1 MPQPPAKFSAHPL
14 FWLALAFAS
23 GIVAANWLPHA
34 VPLLVSGGGLL
45 TGAALVAFLRRRP
58 ALAVGLLLAAFAVAG
73 ATLAVLA
80 KRNDATANRVRRLY
94 ETGVVPDGAAVEL
107 TGVLD
112 AAPEN
117 APDGWY
123 LLLRVESLRCN
134 ETEHATGGF
143 VALFAPVRDE
153 EQRVGYA
160 ALALRYGARVRV
172 AVRLDYTEQ
181 YRNPGVVPRN
191 EYLEQRDYD
200 AFATLKKSLFI
211 QRLGA
216 APVFAPLAWLAD
228 RRQMLAAAMT
238 RAFDTETAGVLQ
250 ASLLG
255 LRHGL
260 SRGAAERFR
269 EGGTFHVLVISG
281 LHITFIGFLALWLA
295 TKFTRRRDAQFAFAT
310 LIIWAYA
317 LMVGAEASVVR
328 AALMFTAATLAPAL
342 HRDANTL
349 NSLGGAALALLV
361 WRPAELFDPSFQ
373 LTFLSVFAIV
383 ALAWP
388 VWQKLEA
395 AGRWRPTYETPTP
408 PGAGWWRALGELLF
422 WSERDW
428 QREQARA
435 AFGCRLFKTPWAIR
449 LEKWHGQ
456 GALRWVAGAIWVS
469 ACVQVVMLPLA
480 VLYFHRVSWASLLL
494 NIFVSALMAALSLI
508 ALLALTLAQV
518 SATLAAPLVN
528 LAQLLNWL
536 MIHSVDPFAA
546 GGVASWRAPE
556 YSGWKAAIYAL
567 YFVPVGALALWAWR
581 WNPFKLEFDLSD
593 SNFKRLGNRSLAA
606 LALLFLVII
615 LHPFSAQVDGRL
627 HVCFLDVGQGDAAL
641 LALPDGTT
649 LLVDGGGNI
658 TFGKKSQSAGDEPN
672 AVFARDSRGVGEA
685 VVSEYLWQRG
695 LGKIDYILATHA
707 DADHIEGLND
717 IARNFPLRAALVGRT
732 PPDDAELAQFTRALR
747 GRNVPLKTIGRG
759 ETLRFGDVFIE
770 TLWPL
775 PSNDA
780 NAPSANND
788 SVVWR
793 VRYGNRAFLLTGD
806 IEKEAEAALLQ
817 QPETLRADVVK
828 VPHHGSRTSSTQEFV
843 NATRPSYAVA
853 SVGLSSRF
861 GHPHPEIVERWRN
874 AGAQFFTTGQKGLTD
889 FSTDGRD
896 LRLETF
902 VP

>member
-1 MPQPPAKFSAHPL
+1 
-14 FWLALAFAS
+14 
-23 GIVAANWLPHA
+23 
-34 VPLLVSGGGLL
+34 
-45 TGAALVAFLRRRP
+45 
-58 ALAVGLLLAAFAVAG
+58 
-73 ATLAVLA
+73 
-80 KRNDATANRVRRLY
+80 
-94 ETGVVPDGAAVEL
+94 
-107 TGVLD
+107 
-112 AAPEN
+112 
-117 APDGWY
+117 
-123 LLLRVESLRCN
+123 
-134 ETEHATGGF
+134 
-143 VALFAPVRDE
+143 
-153 EQRVGYA
+153 
-160 ALALRYGARVRV
+160 
-172 AVRLDYTEQ
+172 
-181 YRNPGVVPRN
+181 
-191 EYLEQRDYD
+191 
-200 AFATLKKSLFI
+200 
-211 QRLGA
+211 
-216 APVFAPLAWLAD
+216 
-228 RRQMLAAAMT
+228 
-238 RAFDTETAGVLQ
+238 
-250 ASLLG
+250 
-255 LRHGL
+255 
-260 SRGAAERFR
+260 
-269 EGGTFHVLVISG
+269 
-281 LHITFIGFLALWLA
+281 
-295 TKFTRRRDAQFAFAT
+295 
-310 LIIWAYA
+310 
-317 LMVGAEASVVR
+317 
-328 AALMFTAATLAPAL
+328 MFTAATLAPAL

-806 IEKEAEAALLQ
+806 IDGRCADLAQARRPQPHRRTISPGHKHMDAYRHDGRPPLEAHRDPAFQ
-817 QPETLRADVVK
+817 
-828 VPHHGSRTSSTQEFV
+828 RTS
-843 NATRPSYAVA
+843 
-853 SVGLSSRF
+853 
-861 GHPHPEIVERWRN
+861 PHRRWR
-874 AGAQFFTTGQKGLTD
+874 
-889 FSTDGRD
+889 R
-896 LRLETF
+896 
-902 VP
+902 